1 MTLNKND
8 SAFLRTLGITKNRTN
23 PAGRPKGV
31 KDRVRRQNPRYLWST
46 SDLQVKFQDRVHVAR
61 PGREECWIWTGASS
75 RGVGYMVI
83 GSRQD
88 NDGKS
93 PRIQAHRLSYILHLG
108 ELERRDLVAQKCD
121 NRLCVNPRHLYTW
134 RR

>member
-1 MTLNKND
+1 MTLSEND
-8 SAFLRTLGITKNRTN
+8 RAFIAATKASKT
-23 PAGRPKGV
+23 GRPKGA
-31 KDRVRRQNPRYLWST
+31 KDRVRRQNSRYLWDIE
-46 SDLQVKFQDRVHVAR
+46 DLREKFEARVNKVVV
-61 PGREECWIWTGASS
+61 PLSNWCWLWTGASS

-88 NDGKS
+88 NAGKS

-108 ELERRDLVAQKCD
+108 ELEKRDLVAQKCD